1 MTDDLEAQFDEA
13 MMDIY
18 VTAKKEAKYNAS
30 RYLEMLLEHRG
41 LETARMLINASEPSA
56 GFTSLWEAK
65 RLDLTVE
72 ALVIR
77 PQWSQ
82 LFEPDEIERAQRRL
96 KQYNYK
102 G

>member
-1 MTDDLEAQFDEA
+1 MAGNLEAQFDDA

-18 VTAKKEAKYNAS
+18 VRAKKEAKYTAS
-30 RYLEMLLEHRG
+30 RYLEMLHEHRG
-41 LETARMLINASEPSA
+41 LETARMLINATEPSA

-77 PQWSQ
+77 PEWSE
-82 LFEPDEIERAQRRL
+82 LFEPDEIERARERL
-96 KQYNYK
+96 KQYKYPV
-102 G
+102 